1 VSGGVWLCG
10 CDEEGEVV
18 EEGVV
23 GGDQVG
29 GGQGQGG
36 GVRVVVLWG
45 EGG

>member
-1 VSGGVWLCG
+1 VSVGVWLCG
-10 CDEEGEVV
+10 CGDQKEVV